1 MYVCTIINQYNIMK
15 NFKVTNLKSKV
26 VQFMNE
32 SEKDQFFTKN
42 SLGNYKREDVQTLRR
57 EMYNKKLHD
66 FAFSIGVMAIFT
78 LLLFMMCGTLGF
90 IDSLIF

>member
-1 MYVCTIINQYNIMK
+1 MK

-26 VQFMNE
+26 VHYLNE
-32 SEKDQFFTKN
+32 SETKQFFTKN
-42 SLGNYKREDVQTLRR
+42 SLGNYKREDVQEIDRVR
-57 EMYNKKLHD
+57 YNKKLHD

-78 LLLFMMCGTLGF
+78 LLLFMMCGTFSF

>member
-1 MYVCTIINQYNIMK
+1 MK
-15 NFKVTNLKSKV
+15 NFKIKNLKSKV
-26 VQFMNE
+26 VHYMNE
-32 SEKDQFFTKN
+32 SEKKQFFTRN

-57 EMYNKKLHD
+57 EMYSKKLHD

-78 LLLFMMCGTLGF
+78 ILLFMMCGTFSL

>member
-1 MYVCTIINQYNIMK
+1 VNKKKVYLLSNILIKTIKMK

-42 SLGNYKREDVQTLRR
+42 SLGNYKREECARL
-57 EMYNKKLHD
+57 
-66 FAFSIGVMAIFT
+66 
-78 LLLFMMCGTLGF
+78 
-90 IDSLIF
+90 

>member
-1 MYVCTIINQYNIMK
+1 MK

-42 SLGNYKREDVQTLRR
+42 SLGNYKREDVQTLKRKR
-57 EMYNKKLHD
+57 LNKNLHD
-66 FAFSIGVMAIFT
+66 FAFSVAVLGIFT
-78 LLLFMMCGTLGF
+78 ILLFLMCGTLGF

>member
-1 MYVCTIINQYNIMK
+1 MYLCQILINTIKMK

-32 SEKDQFFTKN
+32 SETKQFFTKN
-42 SLGNYKREDVQTLRR
+42 SLGNYKRENVQTLKR
-57 EMYNKKLHD
+57 EGEIKLYD
-66 FAFSIGVMAIFT
+66 NILFT
-78 LLLFMMCGTLGF
+78 LGSFIVFYILIFAMCYTFSF

>member
-1 MYVCTIINQYNIMK
+1 MK

-42 SLGNYKREDVQTLRR
+42 SLGNYKRENVQELAR
-57 EMYNKKLHD
+57 ERYNKKLHD
-66 FAFSIGVMAIFT
+66 LAFSVGVMAIFT
-78 LLLFMMCGTLGF
+78 LLLFMMCGTFSF

>member
-1 MYVCTIINQYNIMK
+1 MK
-15 NFKVTNLKSKV
+15 KFKVTNLKSKV

-42 SLGNYKREDVQTLRR
+42 SLGNYKREDVQTLKR
-57 EMYNKKLHD
+57 ERLNKKLHD
-66 FAFSIGVMAIFT
+66 FAFSIAVLGIFT
-78 LLLFMMCGTLGF
+78 ILLFLMCGTLGF

>member
-1 MYVCTIINQYNIMK
+1 MK

-32 SEKDQFFTKN
+32 SEKDTFFTKN

-78 LLLFMMCGTLGF
+78 LLLFMMCGTFSF